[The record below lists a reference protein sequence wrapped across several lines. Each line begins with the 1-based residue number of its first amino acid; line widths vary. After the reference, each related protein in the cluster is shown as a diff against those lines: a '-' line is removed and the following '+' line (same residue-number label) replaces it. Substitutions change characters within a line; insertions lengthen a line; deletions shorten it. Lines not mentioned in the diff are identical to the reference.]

1 MRVLKDLASGQ
12 LPLASRADLEALPQG
27 MDGFYRDAFERRFP
41 STASY
46 GPVGELLGVLSEQR
60 EPLARRELAAILR
73 CPERQIAECLRPLH
87 DLLRMQTVAL
97 AEETTGPA
105 RASERE
111 GVKAKAV
118 LHSFDH
124 LSLPQWLSEEDDFG
138 YPRAGRFAVD
148 RPAAA
153 ERIRAWALAEVQTDR
168 AHRWPYLVR
177 HLASH
182 LTAEERPGVI
192 AGRLGEFPWL
202 EARLRLAGIN
212 GLLGDFALAAPS
224 PDLERLAWPPAAG
237 LPAPGAAL
245 G

>member
-1 MRVLKDLASGQ
+1 M
-12 LPLASRADLEALPQG
+12 
-27 MDGFYRDAFERRFP
+27 
-41 STASY
+41 
-46 GPVGELLGVLSEQR
+46 
-60 EPLARRELAAILR
+60 
-73 CPERQIAECLRPLH
+73 
-87 DLLRMQTVAL
+87 
-97 AEETTGPA
+97 
-105 RASERE
+105 
-111 GVKAKAV
+111 
-118 LHSFDH
+118 LHSFDY
-124 LSLPQWLSEEDDFG
+124 LSLPQWLSEEDDFV

-245 G
+245 GWWPGGRTPAGPGEALAPPGWRRGPPPAPAWWPMMLSCARYRWAAASTPW

>member
-12 LPLASRADLEALPQG
+12 PLASRADLEALPPG

-41 STASY
+41 SEESY
-46 GPVGELLGVLSEQR
+46 GPAGELLGVLCEQR
-60 EPLARRELAAILR
+60 DPLARRELAAILGS
-73 CPERQIAECLRPLH
+73 PERRIAETPRPLH
-87 DLLRMQTVAL
+87 DLLRLQTVAL
-97 AEETTGPA
+97 AEEEPTG
-105 RASERE
+105 REEASARE

-118 LHSFDH
+118 LHSFHH
-124 LSLPQWLSEEDDFG
+124 LSLPQWLSEEDDYD
-138 YPRAGRFAVD
+138 YPRAGRFGVD

-153 ERIRAWALAEVQTDR
+153 ERIRAWALAEVEADR

-182 LTAEERPGVI
+182 LTAEERPTVL
-192 AGRLGEFPWL
+192 AARLWEFPWL
-202 EARLRLAGIN
+202 GARLRLAGIN
-212 GLLGDFALAAPS
+212 GVLGDFALAAPS
-224 PDLERLAWPPAAG
+224 PGLERLAWPPAAG